1 MAHTNE
7 KIFTYDYVVIG
18 GGTSGAVAAQR
29 LAEGDTN
36 SSVCLFE
43 AGPSAYYSPM
53 ILMHSGIGSAA
64 HQVEMGIGCKVDLQ
78 DELPHSPVEGEGVIA
93 AFTLI
98 FEPQARGTARLSS
111 KDTTS
116 KPIID
121 HAYLENGLGVAVFA
135 EGCRIGHE
143 VLMKGR
149 GTKNIIVGPWPK
161 AISHPMNLAG

>member
-1 MAHTNE
+1 
-7 KIFTYDYVVIG
+7 
-18 GGTSGAVAAQR
+18 
-29 LAEGDTN
+29 
-36 SSVCLFE
+36 
-43 AGPSAYYSPM
+43 
-53 ILMHSGIGSAA
+53 
-64 HQVEMGIGCKVDLQ
+64 
-78 DELPHSPVEGEGVIA
+78 ELPHSPVEGEGVIA